1 MQTMAF
7 RLPNPSAALAPHM
20 AAGFRPGRL
29 SEDGKPCQ
37 LLRSKKARSDPGLSV
52 SVSQRFP
59 PQIEIDRVRHV
70 LETDDRHRPVKDRIR
85 PA

>member
-20 AAGFRPGRL
+20 AAGLQPRQLPK
-29 SEDGKPCQ
+29 DGKPSQ
-37 LLRSKKARSDPGLSV
+37 FRRLKKARSDPGHS
-52 SVSQRFP
+52 SSASQRFP
-59 PQIEIDRVRHV
+59 PQVEIDRVRHV
-70 LETDDRHRPVKDRIR
+70 LEPDDRHRPVEDRIR